1 MTGITR
7 RKFGTSFGAG
17 LFAAG
22 VASWLAPYEARAQ
35 SGGTK
40 RVTHAISAGDISSLD
55 PTLAWVSAEVPIN
68 TVVMEG
74 LVSYPPGTIST
85 EFVPALAE
93 RWTVSEDG
101 RTYTFMLRKGVQWHH
116 NFGEFTAD
124 DVKFSLDRYRDP
136 NVSPWS
142 SSYVNVTGIEVVDPH
157 TVKVSLKSPDPFFL
171 ASVATDTESVGLMVC
186 KKAFETRGA
195 SAMRLSP
202 VGTGPFS
209 FKEYVPKDRVVMVR
223 NDGYWAG
230 KPHLDEVV
238 VRFMPSSAA
247 RELALRT
254 GEIDSIRAALDGQV
268 IDRLTKQGFLIDS
281 KGPEINWWLHV
292 NTRMKPLDDIRVRK
306 AISLAINGADLRTL
320 LGPVATPAI
329 AMVGLSY
336 FGAAPPEAFPEAL
349 RRRHDPE
356 TAKKLLAEA
365 GHGGGL
371 KLSMV
376 ISERDDYRQMMV
388 LMQDQLKRVGIEVEL
403 NKVDHAFYHS
413 QIVKHVNPLILFGD
427 ITYPNTEILLTRAFR
442 TGATR
447 NFSGFSDPA
456 FDALLDKIAASPS
469 LDERRS
475 LLHQAQLAVAEQAIL
490 VPTVFTGQPLVRN
503 KRVDLGYQLKSS
515 LALEYRYTHLARL
528 AS

>member
-1 MTGITR
+1 MKITR
-7 RKFGTSFGAG
+7 RQFGASVG
-17 LFAAG
+17 AGFFATG
-22 VASWLAPYEARAQ
+22 VASWLNPHEARAQ
-35 SGGTK
+35 AGGTK

-74 LVSYPPGTIST
+74 LVAYPPGTIST

-93 RWTVSEDG
+93 RWTVSQDG
-101 RTYTFMLRKGVQWHH
+101 RTYTFMLRKGVQWHD
-116 NFGEFTAD
+116 NFSEFTAE

-142 SSYVNVTGIEVVDPH
+142 SSYANVTAIDVVDPH
-157 TVKVSLKSPDPFFL
+157 TVKISLKSPDPFFL
-171 ASVATDTESVGLMVC
+171 ASLATDTESVGLLVC

-202 VGTGPFS
+202 IGTGPFR
-209 FKEYVPKDRVVMVR
+209 FKEYVSKDRVVMVR
-223 NDGYWAG
+223 NDAYWAG

-254 GEIDSIRAALDGQV
+254 GEIDSMRAALDGQV
-268 IDRLTKQGFLIDS
+268 IDRLSKQGFMIDS
-281 KGPEINWWLHV
+281 KGPEINWWLHI
-292 NTRMKPLDDIRVRK
+292 NTRMKPLEDIRVRK

-320 LGPVATPAI
+320 LGPVATPAV
-329 AMVGLSY
+329 AMVGPSY
-336 FGAAPPEAFPEAL
+336 FGAAPAEAFPELL
-349 RRRHDPE
+349 RRRYDPDA
-356 TAKKLLAEA
+356 AKKLLAEA
-365 GHGGGL
+365 GHGSGL

-388 LMQDQLKRVGIEVEL
+388 MMQDQLKRVGIDVEL

-447 NFSGFSDPA
+447 NFSGFSDPT

-469 LDERRS
+469 LDERRK
-475 LLHQAQLAVAEQAIL
+475 LLHQAQLHVAEQAIL
-490 VPTVFTGQPLVRN
+490 VPTAFTGQPLVRN
-503 KRVDLGYQLKSS
+503 KRVDLGYALKSS

-528 AS
+528 TS